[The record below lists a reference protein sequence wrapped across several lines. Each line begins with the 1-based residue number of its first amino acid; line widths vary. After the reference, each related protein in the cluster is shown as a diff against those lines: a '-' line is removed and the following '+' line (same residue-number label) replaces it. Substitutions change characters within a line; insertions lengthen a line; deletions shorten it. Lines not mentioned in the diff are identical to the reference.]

1 MEWFILKSNTKY
13 GGEMDTNILMV
24 IDWLYKTIGTG
35 LVDGFIRVLFIT
47 ICTTLTLI
55 MLTIAMAFINLAE
68 LSRLP
73 LIQKEKTRESLRQT
87 INNVWPKKNKIDVKS

>member
-1 MEWFILKSNTKY
+1 
-13 GGEMDTNILMV
+13 MDTNILMV

-55 MLTIAMAFINLAE
+55 MLAIAMAFINLAE
-68 LSRLP
+68 FRLP